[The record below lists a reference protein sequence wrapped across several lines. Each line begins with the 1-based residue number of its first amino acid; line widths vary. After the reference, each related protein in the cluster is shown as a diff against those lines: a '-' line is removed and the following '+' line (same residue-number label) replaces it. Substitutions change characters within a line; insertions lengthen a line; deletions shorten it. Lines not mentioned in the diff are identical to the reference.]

1 MKKLSRCLETMTL
14 QQELYY
20 SWIICTI
27 KNSIDI
33 DITRQRNTTIFQQI
47 KFMGKLEEDNGATI
61 IFVSEKQRKTIRNYF
76 LDSLNR
82 IK

>member
-1 MKKLSRCLETMTL
+1 
-14 QQELYY
+14 
-20 SWIICTI
+20 
-27 KNSIDI
+27 
-33 DITRQRNTTIFQQI
+33 
-47 KFMGKLEEDNGATI
+47 MGKLEEDNGATI